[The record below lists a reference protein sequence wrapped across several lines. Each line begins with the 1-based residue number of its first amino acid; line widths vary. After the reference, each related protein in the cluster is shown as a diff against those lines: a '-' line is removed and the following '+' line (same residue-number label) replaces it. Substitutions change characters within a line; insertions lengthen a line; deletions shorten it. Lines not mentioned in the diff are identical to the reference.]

1 MPAPAL
7 AWWVRRLQPFIAQ
20 LLARLTGLG
29 PDAAAILF
37 HQPGTLYAGRTHVD
51 LVLPLEQIRMPLR
64 RAGLDRTPGW
74 RPEFGYIIT
83 IHFE

>member
-1 MPAPAL
+1 MPPA
-7 AWWVRRLQPFIAQ
+7 F
-20 LLARLTGLG
+20 
-29 PDAAAILF
+29 LF
-37 HQPGTLYAGRTHVD
+37 HQPGTLYASRTHVD
-51 LVLPLEQIRMPLR
+51 LVLSVEQISIPLR